1 MTAETTRANTRQR
14 WYPGRLFG
22 YIPSVTMTEA
32 GDVRLV
38 GRALALVVSM
48 VPEHE
53 AVSDLADAAGHD
65 YWLLGQARETC
76 RLSSSGRSDMPEVAR
91 AMLFLDAAAAMAA
104 ATAAPAVA

>member
-1 MTAETTRANTRQR
+1 MTA
-14 WYPGRLFG
+14 
-22 YIPSVTMTEA
+22 V

-65 YWLLGQARETC
+65 HWLLGRPGRRAGC
-76 RLSSSGRSDMPEVAR
+76 RRSGRSDMPEMAR